1 MSVEINGKASNRAAA
16 ASKQVRIGK
25 GGGAVEKSLKRPI
38 LKGRKYRNQKVVID
52 GITFDSKREAGRYQE
67 LQALAARNLIEDLR
81 HQVPFELAPG
91 VRFSD
96 EKRAKP
102 ALRYVADFAYRL
114 DGRLVVE
121 DVKSAITAKAAAY
134 RIKRHLM
141 LAVHG
146 IEVQE
151 VR

>member
-1 MSVEINGKASNRAAA
+1 MRINRKAANRAQA
-16 ASKQVRIGK
+16 ASKQGRIGE

-38 LKGRKYRNQKVVID
+38 LKVRKYRNQKVTID

-67 LQALAARNLIEDLR
+67 LKALASKNLIEDFR

-91 VRFSD
+91 VRFSN

-141 LAVHG
+141 MAVHG
-146 IEVQE
+146 IEVKE
-151 VR
+151 VI

>member
-25 GGGAVEKSLKRPI
+25 GGSEVEKTLKRPI

-67 LQALAARNLIEDLR
+67 LKALAARNLIEDLR

-91 VRFSD
+91 VKFSD
-96 EKRAKP
+96 ESRKKP
-102 ALRYVADFAYRL
+102 ALRYMADFAYRL

>member
-1 MSVEINGKASNRAAA
+1 MSVRINRKAANRAQA
-16 ASKQVRIGK
+16 ASKQGRIGE
-25 GGGAVEKSLKRPI
+25 GGGEGFESLKTP
-38 LKGRKYRNQKVVID
+38 KKPRKYRNTKTVLD
-52 GITFDSKREAGRYQE
+52 GITFDSKREAARYQE
-67 LQALAARNLIEDLR
+67 LKVLAARGVIEDFR
-81 HQVPFELAPG
+81 HQAPFVLAPG

-102 ALRYVADFAYRL
+102 ALRYVADFAYKL

-141 LAVHG
+141 MAVHG
-146 IEVQE
+146 IEVKE
-151 VR
+151 VI

>member
-1 MSVEINGKASNRAAA
+1 MSVRIDRKAANRAQA
-16 ASKQVRIGK
+16 ASKQGRIGE

-38 LKGRKYRNQKVVID
+38 LKVRKYRNQKVTID

-67 LQALAARNLIEDLR
+67 LKALASKNLIEDFR

-91 VRFSD
+91 VRFSN

-141 LAVHG
+141 MAVHG
-146 IEVQE
+146 IEVKE
-151 VR
+151 VI

>member
-1 MSVEINGKASNRAAA
+1 MTVEINGKAGKRAAA
-16 ASKQVRIGK
+16 ASKQVRIGE

-52 GITFDSKREAGRYQE
+52 GIAFDSKREAGRYQE
-67 LQALAARNLIEDLR
+67 LKALASRNLIEDLR

-91 VRFSD
+91 VKFSD
-96 EKRAKP
+96 ESRKKP

-141 LAVHG
+141 LSVHG
-146 IEVQE
+146 IEVKE
-151 VR
+151 VM

>member
-16 ASKQVRIGK
+16 ASKHVRIGK
-25 GGGAVEKSLKRPI
+25 GGSEVEKSLKRPI
-38 LKGRKYRNQKVVID
+38 LKGRKYRNQKVTID

-67 LQALAARNLIEDLR
+67 LKALAARNLIEDLR

-102 ALRYVADFAYRL
+102 ALRYVADFAYKL

>member
-1 MSVEINGKASNRAAA
+1 MSVRIDRKAANRAQA
-16 ASKQVRIGK
+16 ASKQGRIGE

-38 LKGRKYRNQKVVID
+38 LKVRKYRNQKVTID
-52 GITFDSKREAGRYQE
+52 GITFDSKREAQRYAE
-67 LQALAARNLIEDLR
+67 LQALASRNLIEDLR

-91 VRFSD
+91 VRFSN

-141 LAVHG
+141 MAVHG
-146 IEVQE
+146 IEVKE
-151 VR
+151 VI

>member
-1 MSVEINGKASNRAAA
+1 MSVRINRKAANRAQA
-16 ASKQVRIGK
+16 ASKQGRIGE
-25 GGGAVEKSLKRPI
+25 GGGEGFESLKTP
-38 LKGRKYRNQKVVID
+38 KKPRKYRNTKTVLD
-52 GITFDSKREAGRYQE
+52 GITFDSKREAARYQE
-67 LQALAARNLIEDLR
+67 LKVLAARGVIEDFR
-81 HQVPFELAPG
+81 HQAPFVLAPG

-102 ALRYVADFAYRL
+102 ALRYVADFAYKL

-141 LAVHG
+141 LSVHG
-146 IEVQE
+146 IEVKE
-151 VR
+151 VM

>member
-1 MSVEINGKASNRAAA
+1 MTVEINGKAGKRAAA
-16 ASKQVRIGK
+16 ASKQVRIGE

-38 LKGRKYRNQKVVID
+38 LKGRKYRNQKVTID

-67 LQALAARNLIEDLR
+67 LRVLAARNLIEDLR

-91 VRFSD
+91 VKFSD
-96 EKRAKP
+96 EARKKP

-141 LAVHG
+141 MAVHG
-146 IEVQE
+146 IEVKE
-151 VR
+151 VI

>member
-25 GGGAVEKSLKRPI
+25 GGSAVEKSLKRPI
-38 LKGRKYRNQKVVID
+38 LKGRKYRNRKVTID
-52 GITFDSKREAGRYQE
+52 GITFDSKRESERYQE
-67 LQALAARNLIEDLR
+67 LKALASRNLIEDLR

-121 DVKSAITAKAAAY
+121 DVKSTITAKVAAY

>member
-1 MSVEINGKASNRAAA
+1 MSVEINGKAPNRAAA

-25 GGGAVEKSLKRPI
+25 GGSEVEKSLKRPI

>member
-25 GGGAVEKSLKRPI
+25 GGGEVEKSLKRPI
-38 LKGRKYRNQKVVID
+38 LKGRKYRNKKVTID
-52 GITFDSKREAGRYQE
+52 GITFDSKRESERYQE
-67 LQALAARNLIEDLR
+67 LKALASRNLIEDLR

-141 LAVHG
+141 LSVHG
-146 IEVQE
+146 IEVRE

>member
-16 ASKQVRIGK
+16 ASKRGRIGE

-67 LQALAARNLIEDLR
+67 LKALASRNLIEDLR

-91 VRFSD
+91 VKFSD
-96 EKRAKP
+96 ESRKKP
-102 ALRYVADFAYRL
+102 ALRYVADFAYKL

>member
-1 MSVEINGKASNRAAA
+1 MSVGIGRKAVNRALA
-16 ASKQVRIGK
+16 ASKRGRIGE
-25 GGGAVEKSLKRPI
+25 GGGEDKKSLKRP
-38 LKGRKYRNQKVVID
+38 KYKNEKTVID
-52 GITFDSKREAGRYQE
+52 GITFDSKREAARYQE
-67 LQALAARNLIEDLR
+67 LKALAARGVIEDFR
-81 HQVPFELAPG
+81 HQAPFVLAPG

-102 ALRYVADFAYRL
+102 ALRYVADFAYKL

-121 DVKSAITAKAAAY
+121 DVKSKATAGAAAY

-146 IEVQE
+146 IEVRE
-151 VR
+151 VK

>member
-1 MSVEINGKASNRAAA
+1 MTVRINGNAGNRAAA
-16 ASKQVRIGK
+16 ASKRGRIGE
-25 GGGAVEKSLKRPI
+25 GGSAVEKSLKRPI
-38 LKGRKYRNQKVVID
+38 LKGRKYRNKKVTID
-52 GITFDSKREAGRYQE
+52 GITFDSKRESERYQE
-67 LQALAARNLIEDLR
+67 LKALASRNLIEDLR

-102 ALRYVADFAYRL
+102 ALRYVADFAYQL

>member
-25 GGGAVEKSLKRPI
+25 GGSEVEKSLKRPI

-67 LQALAARNLIEDLR
+67 LRALASRNLIEDLR

-91 VRFSD
+91 VKFSD
-96 EKRAKP
+96 ESRKKP
-102 ALRYVADFAYRL
+102 ALRYVADFAYSL

-141 LAVHG
+141 LSVHG
-146 IEVQE
+146 IEVKE

>member
-1 MSVEINGKASNRAAA
+1 MTVEINGKAGKRAAA
-16 ASKQVRIGK
+16 ASKQVRIGE

-52 GITFDSKREAGRYQE
+52 GIAFDSKREAGRYQE
-67 LQALAARNLIEDLR
+67 LKALASRNLIEDLR

-91 VRFSD
+91 VRFSN

-102 ALRYVADFAYRL
+102 ALRYVADFAYKL

-141 LAVHG
+141 MAVHG
-146 IEVQE
+146 IEVKE
-151 VR
+151 VI

>member
-1 MSVEINGKASNRAAA
+1 MSVEINGEAKNRAAA

-38 LKGRKYRNQKVVID
+38 LKGRKYRNQKVTID

-67 LQALAARNLIEDLR
+67 LRALASRNLIEDLR

-91 VRFSD
+91 VKFSD

-121 DVKSAITAKAAAY
+121 DVKSAITAKSAAY

-146 IEVQE
+146 IEVKE
-151 VR
+151 VT

>member
-1 MSVEINGKASNRAAA
+1 MSVEINGKAKNRAAA

-25 GGGAVEKSLKRPI
+25 GGSAVEKSLKRPI

-67 LQALAARNLIEDLR
+67 LKALASRNLIEDLR

-91 VRFSD
+91 VKFSD
-96 EKRAKP
+96 ESRKKP

>member
-1 MSVEINGKASNRAAA
+1 MSVEINGKAGKRAAA
-16 ASKQVRIGK
+16 ASKQVRIGE

-38 LKGRKYRNQKVVID
+38 LKGRKYRNQKVTID
-52 GITFDSKREAGRYQE
+52 GITFDSKREAQRYAE
-67 LQALAARNLIEDLR
+67 LQALASRNLIEDLR

-91 VRFSD
+91 VRFSN

-141 LAVHG
+141 MAVHG
-146 IEVQE
+146 IEVKE
-151 VR
+151 VI

>member
-1 MSVEINGKASNRAAA
+1 MSVEINGKAGKRAAA
-16 ASKQVRIGK
+16 ASKQVRIGE

-38 LKGRKYRNQKVVID
+38 LKGRKYRNQKVTID
-52 GITFDSKREAGRYQE
+52 GITFDSKREAARYQE
-67 LQALAARNLIEDLR
+67 LKVLAARGVIEDFR
-81 HQVPFELAPG
+81 HQAPFVLAPG

-102 ALRYVADFAYRL
+102 ALRYVADFAYKL

-121 DVKSAITAKAAAY
+121 DAKSAVTAGAAAY

-141 LAVHG
+141 LSVHG
-146 IEVQE
+146 IEVKE
-151 VR
+151 VM

>member
-1 MSVEINGKASNRAAA
+1 MTVEINGKAVKRAAA

-25 GGGAVEKSLKRPI
+25 GCGEGEKSLKRPI
-38 LKGRKYRNQKVVID
+38 LKGRKYRNQKVTID

-67 LQALAARNLIEDLR
+67 LKALASRNLIDDLR
-81 HQVPFELAPG
+81 YQVPFELAPG

-141 LAVHG
+141 MAVHG
-146 IEVQE
+146 IEVKE
-151 VR
+151 VI